1 MLETA
6 FDKGMIA
13 ARDGLPKHAHMP
25 PPWHHAAHTVIMRAV
40 LNQSVP
46 ARPGLAA
53 HIGVVGLWSLAV
65 GLVISGE
72 YFGWSYGWAAAGT
85 VGFLYTTLI
94 VAVLY
99 LAFIFS
105 FTELTTAIPDAGGP
119 FEYARRA
126 FGPFGG
132 LVAGYAAL
140 VEFALAPPA
149 IAAALGGYIHFQFE
163 AVPVGAVGIVAFVVF
178 VWLNILGVKQ
188 AMRFELFVTV
198 LAVAELLVFMA
209 VVAPG
214 FRMENFL
221 NNPMPSGFA
230 GVLAA
235 IPFAIW
241 FFLAIEGVAMAAEE
255 VKDPNRTIPLGYI
268 SGILTLVVLAFGVMI
283 FAGGAGDWSKLSGID
298 SPLPEAMGMVVGRQ
312 SGWLHML
319 IAVGLFGLLASFHGI
334 ILSCSRQVFGLARAG
349 YLPQALAAVHDVRRT
364 PHAALIAT
372 GVVGV
377 AALLSGRTSELI
389 TLSALGALTMY
400 VCSMLALFRLRRS
413 HPDLERPFRAPF
425 YPALP
430 LIALALS
437 VLSLAVVVWFNPGIT
452 AIFIAG
458 FALAMLYYGVTG
470 ARRAE
475 AAR

>member
-1 MLETA
+1 VRSNPEA
-6 FDKGMIA
+6 FEKYASLKD
-13 ARDGLPKHAHMP
+13 
-25 PPWHHAAHTVIMRAV
+25 AAHR
-40 LNQSVP
+40 P
-46 ARPGLAA
+46 ALIAE
-53 HIGVVGLWSLAV
+53 IGAIGLWSLAV

-85 VGFLYTTLI
+85 VGFLFSTLL
-94 VAVLY
+94 AAALY

-119 FEYARRA
+119 FEYARQA

-163 AVPVGAVGIVAFVVF
+163 QVPVHAVGIAAFVIF
-178 VWLNILGVKQ
+178 VGLNMLGVRQ
-188 AMRFELFVTV
+188 AMRFEVFVTV

-214 FRMENFL
+214 FRLENFL
-221 NNPMPSGFA
+221 TNPMPAGLP

-235 IPFAIW
+235 LPFAIW

-255 VKDPNRTIPLGYI
+255 VKEPRRTIPRGYI

-298 SPLPEAMGMVVGRQ
+298 YPLPEAMAMVVGRQ

-319 IAVGLFGLLASFHGI
+319 VAIGLFGLLASFHGI
-334 ILSCSRQVFGLARAG
+334 ILSCSRQIFGLARAG
-349 YLPQALAAVHDVRRT
+349 YLPTSLSAVHRVRRT
-364 PHAALIAT
+364 PHVALIAT
-372 GVVGV
+372 GVFGV
-377 AALLSGRTSELI
+377 LALFTGRTSELI
-389 TLSALGALTMY
+389 TLSALGALAMY
-400 VCSMLALFRLRRS
+400 VCSMLALFRLRRVAP
-413 HPDLERPFRAPF
+413 HLERPFKAPW
-425 YPALP
+425 YPVLP
-430 LIALALS
+430 LVALLLAL
-437 VLSLAVVVWFNPGIT
+437 LSLAVVVWFNPT
-452 AIFIAG
+452 VAAVFLVG
-458 FALAMLYYGVTG
+458 FAGAALYYRATARQRVG
-470 ARRAE
+470 AALP
-475 AAR
+475 ATSQP

>member
-1 MLETA
+1 
-6 FDKGMIA
+6 
-13 ARDGLPKHAHMP
+13 
-25 PPWHHAAHTVIMRAV
+25 
-40 LNQSVP
+40 
-46 ARPGLAA
+46 
-53 HIGVVGLWSLAV
+53 LWSLAV

-72 YFGWSYGWAAAGT
+72 YFGWSYGWATAGT
-85 VGFLYTTLI
+85 VGFLYTTVL

-105 FTELTTAIPDAGGP
+105 FTELTAAIPDAGGP
-119 FEYARRA
+119 FEYARLA

-163 AVPVGAVGIVAFVVF
+163 QVPVYAVGIAAFIVF

-221 NNPMPSGFA
+221 NNSMPAGFA

-255 VKDPNRTIPLGYI
+255 VKDPGRTIPRGYI

-283 FAGGAGDWSKLSGID
+283 FAGGAGDWSTLSGID
-298 SPLPEAMGMVVGRQ
+298 YPLPEAMAMVVGRQ
-312 SGWLHML
+312 SGWIHML
-319 IAVGLFGLLASFHGI
+319 VAVGLFGLLASFHGI
-334 ILSCSRQVFGLARAG
+334 ILSCSRQIFGLARAG
-349 YLPQALAAVHDVRRT
+349 YLPPALAAVHEARRT
-364 PHAALIAT
+364 PHVALMAT
-372 GVVGV
+372 GVFGIV
-377 AALLSGRTSELI
+377 ALLSGRTSELI
-389 TLSALGALTMY
+389 TLSALGALAMY
-400 VCSMLALFRLRRS
+400 ICSMLALFRLRRS
-413 HPDLERPFRAPF
+413 MPDLERPFRAPF
-425 YPALP
+425 YPVLP
-430 LIALALS
+430 FVALS
-437 VLSLAVVVWFNPGIT
+437 LSCLSLAVIVWFNPGIT
-452 AIFIAG
+452 VIFIVG
-458 FALAMLYYGVTG
+458 FAAAVLYH
-470 ARRAE
+470 RAT
-475 AAR
+475 AAQRLKRAS